1 MPAVIGKRSPG
12 GLIFDACNYGL
23 FFLLSLTFI
32 YPFWTIIMQSFSAA
46 EDIYRLGFHLFP
58 RRFSTEAWV
67 YAVEE
72 ERVGLAYFNTIFR
85 VVAGTAWAVFVTFT
99 GAYALSKRD
108 LPGRRVLT
116 TIYVLTLFF
125 NGGLIPTF
133 LLVRGLGLIN
143 TRLILT
149 IAMGS
154 ATVIGVNVFYVIIA
168 RNFLMTIDQAMED
181 SAVIDGAGYW
191 RVLFRI
197 MVPLSKPVIA
207 VIALWNAVS
216 YWNEWFHAMIF
227 ASKKHLQVLQMMVRE
242 LLFRARLI
250 DQVDNFMARMMEDLG
265 ELGLARIPPESIQA
279 ATVLVTIGP
288 IILLYPFVQKY
299 FVKGVMLGSL
309 KG

>member
-1 MPAVIGKRSPG
+1 MAVVKGRESIGSK
-12 GLIFDACNYGL
+12 LFDAGNYA
-23 FFLLSLTFI
+23 FLLVLAVTFL
-32 YPFWTIIMQSFSAA
+32 YPFWTIILQAFSPP
-46 EDIYRLGFHLFP
+46 DDLYRLGMHVWISDWRLEPWYYVF
-58 RRFSTEAWV
+58 R
-67 YAVEE
+67 EE
-72 ERVGLAYFNTIFR
+72 NVGLAYFNTIFR
-85 VVAGTAWAVFVTFT
+85 TVFGTLTSLLVTFT
-99 GAYALSKRD
+99 GAYALSKRN
-108 LPGRRVLT
+108 LPFRAPITAVYLM
-116 TIYVLTLFF
+116 TLFF
-125 NGGLIPTF
+125 SGGLIPF
-133 LLVRGLGLIN
+133 YLLIRGLGLIN
-143 TRLILT
+143 TRLVLILPLA
-149 IAMGS
+149 INA
-154 ATVIGVNVFYVIIA
+154 FYIIIA

-250 DQVDNFMARMMEDLG
+250 DQVENFMARMMEDLG